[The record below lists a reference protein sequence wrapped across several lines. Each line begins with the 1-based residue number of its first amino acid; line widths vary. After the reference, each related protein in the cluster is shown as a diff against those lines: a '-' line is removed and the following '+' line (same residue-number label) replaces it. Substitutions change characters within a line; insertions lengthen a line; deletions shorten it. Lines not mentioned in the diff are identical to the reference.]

1 MKKTIVLLLSLILL
15 FSFVSCN
22 GSTKSPSDSSSSNDS
37 HVHKYEEVFYSL
49 SEENKVLK
57 TTICSCGAK
66 KVEVVENAI
75 VATPET
81 ALDVL
86 DSTNS
91 GIIYFSKGTYDVELG
106 IRHSKNASTA
116 KKNQDGVE
124 VDINTL
130 NSETTGV
137 YRYYRTVKN
146 LTLIADENAVF
157 KKDFKVHVGHIYGSQ
172 SNQAYDPVR
181 GINIIDTNNSF
192 YSYINIDGI
201 KFYNMK
207 FTEGS
212 RLYFHYSSLN
222 CHAKNIE
229 IEKCSFTGLE
239 SSKEK
244 TQAIKFNAD
253 ITDESGRMFENLK
266 ISDCVIKTYNQGIYT
281 QSLNNVT
288 VSGCDISDVKHNA
301 IAIQASQDTFT
312 FTGSVLIDKNKIK
325 NGGDRAIR
333 FGKGDNATIVVSNNT
348 IENAHDKKNEVLKA
362 ETLTNCTHEFV
373 NNEYVGKTLKEKTEP
388 NWIVYFE

>member
-1 MKKTIVLLLSLILL
+1 MKKITLLLILVLSLSL
-15 FSFVSCN
+15 FFSCE
-22 GSTKSPSDSSSSNDS
+22 SDPYDP

-57 TTICSCGAK
+57 TTLCSCGAK
-66 KVEVVENAI
+66 KVEVVENAF

-81 ALDVL
+81 ALSVL

-106 IRHSKNASTA
+106 IRHSKDASTA
-116 KKNQDGVE
+116 KNRDDEE

-130 NSETTGV
+130 NSESV
-137 YRYYRTVKN
+137 YHYYRTVEN

-157 KKDFKVHVGHIYGSQ
+157 KKDFKVKVGHVYGTNSI
-172 SNQAYDPVR
+172 SAYDPVR
-181 GINIIDTNNSF
+181 DITITDTNNSF

-207 FTEGS
+207 FTEGA
-212 RLYFHYSSLN
+212 RLYFHYSSLD

-239 SSKEK
+239 NSKEE

-253 ITDESGRMFENLK
+253 IPDESGLMFENLK
-266 ISDCVIKTYNQGIYT
+266 ISDCVIKTYYQGIYT

-301 IAIQASQDTFT
+301 IAIQASKDEFP
-312 FTGSVLIDKNKIK
+312 FTGSVLIDNNKIK
-325 NGGDRAIR
+325 NGDDRAIR
-333 FGKGDNATIVVSNNT
+333 FGVGENATIVVSNNT
-348 IENAHDKKNEVLKA
+348 IENAHDEADQVLKA
-362 ETLTNCTHEFV
+362 ETLTNCKHEFI
-373 NNEYVGKTLKEKTEP
+373 NNTYVGGTLKEVTEP
-388 NWIVYFE
+388 NWIVSFE

>member
-1 MKKTIVLLLSLILL
+1 MKKITLLLILVLSLSL
-15 FSFVSCN
+15 FFSC
-22 GSTKSPSDSSSSNDS
+22 KSDPYDP
-37 HVHKYEEVFYSL
+37 HVHKYEEVSYSL

-57 TTICSCGAK
+57 TTLCSCGAK
-66 KVEVVENAI
+66 KLEVVENAI

-81 ALDVL
+81 ALSKL

-91 GIIYFSKGTYDVELG
+91 GIIYFSAGEYKEELG
-106 IRHSKNASTA
+106 IRHSKVASTA
-116 KKNQDGVE
+116 KKTQTNEE
-124 VDINTL
+124 VDIKTL
-130 NSETTGV
+130 NNTTTGN
-137 YRYYRTVKN
+137 YNYYREVNN
-146 LTLIADENAVF
+146 LTLIADDNAVF
-157 KKDFKVHVGHIYGSQ
+157 KKDFKVHVGHIYGTTD
-172 SNQAYDPVR
+172 NKPKDPVR
-181 GINIIDTNNSF
+181 DIDLVDTNTAF

-207 FTEGS
+207 FTEGA
-212 RLYFHYSSLN
+212 RLYFHYSSLV
-222 CHAKNIE
+222 CHAKNVE
-229 IEKCSFTGLE
+229 IEKCSFTGLD

-301 IAIQASQDTFT
+301 IAIQASQDKIP

-333 FGKGDNATIVVSNNT
+333 FGVGENATIVVSNNT
-348 IENAHDKKNEVLKA
+348 IENAHDDGNEVLKA

-373 NNEYVGKTLKEKTEP
+373 NNTYIGETMKEVSEP
-388 NWIVYFE
+388 NWIVSFE

>member
-1 MKKTIVLLLSLILL
+1 MKKIAFLLILALSLSL
-15 FSFVSCN
+15 FFSCE
-22 GSTKSPSDSSSSNDS
+22 SDPYDP
-37 HVHKYEEVFYSL
+37 HTHKYEEVFYSL

-75 VATPET
+75 VVTPET
-81 ALDVL
+81 ALSEL

-106 IRHSKNASTA
+106 IRHSKDASTA
-116 KKNQDGVE
+116 IRNSDNVS
-124 VDINTL
+124 VVINTL
-130 NSETTGV
+130 TNETLGV
-137 YRYYRTVKN
+137 YRYHRTVEN

-157 KKDFKVHVGHIYGSQ
+157 KKDFKVHVGHIYGTAD
-172 SNQAYDPVR
+172 NKPKDPVR
-181 GINIIDTNNSF
+181 DIELVDTNNSF
-192 YSYINIDGI
+192 YSYIDIDGI

-207 FTEGS
+207 FSEGA
-212 RLYFHYSSLN
+212 RLYFHYSSLD
-222 CHAKNIE
+222 CHAKNVE

-301 IAIQASQDTFT
+301 IAIQASGDVFP
-312 FTGSVLIDKNKIK
+312 FTGSVLIDNNKIK
-325 NGGDRAIR
+325 NGTDRAIR
-333 FGKGDNATIVVSNNT
+333 FGVGENATIVVSNNT
-348 IENAHDKKNEVLKA
+348 IENTHDENNEVLKA
-362 ETLTNCTHEFV
+362 QPLKNCTHKFV
-373 NNEYVGKTLKEKTEP
+373 NNTYIGKTMKEVSEP
-388 NWIVYFE
+388 NWIVSFE

>member
-1 MKKTIVLLLSLILL
+1 MKKIAFLLILALSLSL
-15 FSFVSCN
+15 FFSC
-22 GSTKSPSDSSSSNDS
+22 KSDPYDP
-37 HVHKYEEVFYSL
+37 HTHKYEEVFYSL

-81 ALDVL
+81 ALSVL

-91 GIIYFSKGTYDVELG
+91 GIIYFSKGSYDAELG
-106 IRHSKNASTA
+106 IRHSKKASTA
-116 KKNQDGVE
+116 IKNQDGVE

-130 NSETTGV
+130 NSETAGV

-157 KKDFKVHVGHIYGSQ
+157 KKDFKVKVGHVYGDTT
-172 SNQAYDPVR
+172 SNITVYDPVR
-181 GINIIDTNNSF
+181 EITITDTNNSF

-207 FTEGS
+207 FTDGA

-229 IEKCSFTGLE
+229 IAKCSFTGLE
-239 SSKEK
+239 SSKAS

-253 ITDESGRMFENLK
+253 ITDASERMFENLK

-301 IAIQASQDTFT
+301 IAIQASQDKFP

-333 FGKGDNATIVVSNNT
+333 FGVGENATIVVSNNT
-348 IENAHDKKNEVLKA
+348 IENAHDDGNEVLKA

-373 NNEYVGKTLKEKTEP
+373 NNTYIGETMKEVSEP
-388 NWIVYFE
+388 NWIVSFE

>member
-1 MKKTIVLLLSLILL
+1 MKKITLLLILVLSLSL
-15 FSFVSCN
+15 FFSC
-22 GSTKSPSDSSSSNDS
+22 KSDPYDS

-49 SEENKVLK
+49 SEEKVLK
-57 TTICSCGAK
+57 TTLCSCGAK

-75 VATPET
+75 VATPKS

-91 GIIYFSKGTYDVELG
+91 GIIYFSNGTYDVELG
-106 IRHSKNASTA
+106 IRHSKKASTA
-116 KKNQDGVE
+116 IKNQGGE
-124 VDINTL
+124 TVDINAL
-130 NSETTGV
+130 DSSTTGV
-137 YRYYRTVKN
+137 YRYFRTVKN

-157 KKDFKVHVGHIYGSQ
+157 TKDFKVKVGHVYGDNNIS
-172 SNQAYDPVR
+172 AYDPVR
-181 GINIIDTNNSF
+181 NITITDTNNSF

-207 FTEGS
+207 FAEGA
-212 RLYFHYSSLN
+212 RLYFHYSSLD
-222 CHAKNIE
+222 CHAKNVE
-229 IEKCSFTGLE
+229 IEKCSFTGSE

-253 ITDESGRMFENLK
+253 ITDASERMFENLK

-301 IAIQASQDTFT
+301 IAIQASQDKFP

-333 FGKGDNATIVVSNNT
+333 FGVGENATIVVSNNT
-348 IENAHDKKNEVLKA
+348 IENAHDDGNEVLKA

-373 NNEYVGKTLKEKTEP
+373 NNTYIGETMKEVSEP
-388 NWIVYFE
+388 NWIVSFE

>member
-1 MKKTIVLLLSLILL
+1 MKKITLLLILVLSLSL
-15 FSFVSCN
+15 FFSC
-22 GSTKSPSDSSSSNDS
+22 KSDPYDP

-49 SEENKVLK
+49 SEEKVLK
-57 TTICSCGAK
+57 TTLCSCGAK

-75 VATPET
+75 VANPKN

-91 GIIYFSKGTYDVELG
+91 GIIYFSKGTYDDELG

-116 KKNQDGVE
+116 IKNQDGAE
-124 VDINTL
+124 VNINTL
-130 NSETTGV
+130 NSESTGV
-137 YRYYRTVKN
+137 YRYYRTVEN

-157 KKDFKVHVGHIYGSQ
+157 TKDFKVKVGHVYGDIT
-172 SNQAYDPVR
+172 NNITADDPVR
-181 GINIIDTNNSF
+181 GITITDTNNSF
-192 YSYINIDGI
+192 YSHIDIDGI
-201 KFYNMK
+201 KFYNMN
-207 FTEGS
+207 FTDGA
-212 RLYFHYSSLN
+212 RLYFHYSSLR
-222 CHAKNIE
+222 CHAKNVE
-229 IEKCSFTGLE
+229 IEKCSFTGLD
-239 SSKEK
+239 SLQSNNDN
-244 TQAIKFNAD
+244 QAIKFNAD
-253 ITDESGRMFENLK
+253 ITDASERMFENLK

-301 IAIQASQDTFT
+301 IAIQASQDKFP

-333 FGKGDNATIVVSNNT
+333 FGVGENATIVVSNNT
-348 IENAHDKKNEVLKA
+348 IENAHDDGNEVLKA

-373 NNEYVGKTLKEKTEP
+373 NNTYIGETMKEVSEP
-388 NWIVYFE
+388 NWIVSFE

>member
-1 MKKTIVLLLSLILL
+1 MKKITLLLILVLSLSL
-15 FSFVSCN
+15 FFSC
-22 GSTKSPSDSSSSNDS
+22 KSDPYDP

-49 SEENKVLK
+49 SEESKVLK
-57 TTICSCGAK
+57 TTLCSCGAK

-81 ALDVL
+81 ALSVL
-86 DSTNS
+86 NSTNS

-116 KKNQDGVE
+116 IRNRDNEK

-130 NSETTGV
+130 NSSITGV
-137 YRYYRTVKN
+137 YRYYRTVEN

-157 KKDFKVHVGHIYGSQ
+157 KKDFKVHVGHIHGDTT
-172 SNQAYDPVR
+172 NNITAYDPVR
-181 GINIIDTNNSF
+181 DITITDTNDSF
-192 YSYINIDGI
+192 YSYIDIDGI
-201 KFYNMK
+201 KFHNMK
-207 FTEGS
+207 FSEGA
-212 RLYFHYSSLN
+212 RLYFHYSSLD
-222 CHAKNIE
+222 CHAKNVE

-301 IAIQASQDTFT
+301 IAIQASQDKFP

-333 FGKGDNATIVVSNNT
+333 FGVGENATIVVSNNT
-348 IENAHDKKNEVLKA
+348 IENTHDKNNEVLKA
-362 ETLTNCTHEFV
+362 QPLKNCTHEFV
-373 NNEYVGKTLKEKTEP
+373 NNTYIGKTMKEVSEP
-388 NWIVYFE
+388 NWIVSFE